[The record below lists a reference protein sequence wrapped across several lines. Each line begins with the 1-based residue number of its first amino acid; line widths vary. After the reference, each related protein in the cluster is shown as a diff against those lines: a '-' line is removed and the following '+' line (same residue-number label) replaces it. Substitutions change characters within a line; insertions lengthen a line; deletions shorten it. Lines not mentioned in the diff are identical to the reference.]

1 MLRLFHS
8 PNVPHFNLVREVSVE
23 ESRLQC
29 VFYEHRAT
37 GAQIMHIA
45 ADDSNNFF
53 ACGFAT
59 QPGDS
64 SGVAHILEHTVL
76 CGSER
81 FPVRDPFF
89 NMMKRSLSTYMN
101 ALTGPDFTIY
111 PFGSLNETDYHNLM
125 QVFCL
130 KPLPFQPLLTADTQV
145 YLDAMFFPRLRRH
158 DFLQEGHRLESDG
171 MGGLMLKGAA
181 SMFSPVMTCNIL
193 KVLCSMR

>member
-1 MLRLFHS
+1 MLRALCGRARSLRGQQQQRRLFHGAK
-8 PNVPHFNLVREVSVE
+8 VPHFTLTRETTVE

-29 VFYEHRAT
+29 SFYEHDAT

-45 ADDSNNFF
+45 ADDPNNFF

-59 QPGDS
+59 QPVDS
-64 SGVAHILEHTVL
+64 TGVAHILEHTVL
-76 CGSER
+76 CGSAR

-125 QVFCL
+125 QVAATPPPPQTTAFSHTACFL
-130 KPLPFQPLLTADTQV
+130 KISTA
-145 YLDAMFFPRLRRH
+145 
-158 DFLQEGHRLESDG
+158 GIS
-171 MGGLMLKGAA
+171 
-181 SMFSPVMTCNIL
+181 
-193 KVLCSMR
+193 